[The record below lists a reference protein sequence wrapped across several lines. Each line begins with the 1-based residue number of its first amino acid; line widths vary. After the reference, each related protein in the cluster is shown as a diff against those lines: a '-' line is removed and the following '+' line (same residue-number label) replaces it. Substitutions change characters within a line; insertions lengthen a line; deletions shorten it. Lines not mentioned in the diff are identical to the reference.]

1 MAERSCVPPRSS
13 ARPPL
18 AASAPMRTQRHPQRR
33 PGPPA
38 CSREQRAVRR
48 DLARRR
54 LYRPRRLRWALG
66 HAGRARGA
74 PGQPA
79 AQAASHAN
87 RPPSLRSWRPG
98 INVGPL
104 MASVGGAGV
113 IIGLAGQSLM
123 QVRGRRVSWRSV
135 ALLPPPPRSR
145 VLMRPAE
152 RGLGAHAVHV
162 TPLHRGG
169 PHSAAG
175 GRRAGGRGAWRQRRV
190 AWWTWGG
197 GSHAPP
203 PPPPPPPPL
212 QGEVSQI
219 EPMRTII
226 RADDGSPGA
235 RAACGCSSTFAP
247 LLAKNRP

>member
-1 MAERSCVPPRSS
+1 
-13 ARPPL
+13 
-18 AASAPMRTQRHPQRR
+18 MRTQRHPQRR

-203 PPPPPPPPL
+203 PPPPPPPTSAGRGVPDRAHAHHHPRRRWQPRCARCVRLQQHVRAFACQEPPL
-212 QGEVSQI
+212 
-219 EPMRTII
+219 THNC
-226 RADDGSPGA
+226 SPRIA
-235 RAACGCSSTFAP
+235 WRCRS
-247 LLAKNRP
+247 LH